1 MHHRFWQTEAKIIP
15 GGHADAFSRDDSEQ
29 LNLSMAKF
37 KLKFVACPSIAPR
50 TITSAMGPVAQGPFS
65 TSSEAPATIL
75 GSAGP
80 SCSIYELR
88 EQRDLTNA
96 DPSFSWSSCTHA
108 ASAAQ

>member
-1 MHHRFWQTEAKIIP
+1 MILAARLALNFAM
-15 GGHADAFSRDDSEQ
+15 AAFSDPVDP
-29 LNLSMAKF
+29 NAKF